1 MFIPRETIMCQTP
14 PTHLTIQV
22 HKFFFYALMF
32 IPRGT
37 MVPNSLIHSD
47 SRTWGQSNVL
57 RIRVGWLCAI
67 CANFVVEILK
77 SWFYHVFFLCCNMW
91 FWFNFEIFYLS
102 FKIKFEYLVSLF
114 NIKLKCLIS
123 FFEIKFEC
131 LVSPWERL
139 CFCWTLSLSLLS
151 TCDLHCGLGKHLIHI
166 FEESTFWDFVRVCTL
181 ALSMRSL
188 HCDLEK
194 EMIYTN
200 LRKHHQL
207 PSHPSSLHW
216 QLNIE
221 YCISYRST
229 PILDTT

>member
-1 MFIPRETIMCQTP
+1 M
-14 PTHLTIQV
+14 
-22 HKFFFYALMF
+22 
-32 IPRGT
+32 
-37 MVPNSLIHSD
+37 
-47 SRTWGQSNVL
+47 
-57 RIRVGWLCAI
+57 
-67 CANFVVEILK
+67 
-77 SWFYHVFFLCCNMW
+77 
-91 FWFNFEIFYLS
+91 FYLS
-102 FKIKFEYLVSLF
+102 FKVKFEYLVSLF

-151 TCDLHCGLGKHLIHI
+151 TCGLHCGLGKHLIHI

-216 QLNIE
+216 ELNIEYCISYWILNIEYWELNIE
-221 YCISYRST
+221 YCISYR
-229 PILDTT
+229 ILNIEYWILRTEYWKLYLISIRAHFGHHIFHIQMRLQENVSINLSSYFVLSFE

>member
-14 PTHLTIQV
+14 PTHLTIWPQV
-22 HKFFFYALMF
+22 FLLCLDVHPSWDHGAKLLNPLRFSHL
-32 IPRGT
+32 
-37 MVPNSLIHSD
+37 
-47 SRTWGQSNVL
+47 GQSNVL

-77 SWFYHVFFLCCNMW
+77 SWFYHVLFLCCNMW
-91 FWFNFEIFYLS
+91 FWFNFEMFYLS

-151 TCDLHCGLGKHLIHI
+151 TCDLHCGLSKHLIHI
-166 FEESTFWDFVRVCTL
+166 LGESTNIFDIVTLKRRRCT
-181 ALSMRSL
+181 SL
-188 HCDLEK
+188 G
-194 EMIYTN
+194 
-200 LRKHHQL
+200 KHHKIHHTTQ
-207 PSHPSSLHW
+207 HCTYKW
-216 QLNIE
+216 E
-221 YCISYRST
+221 YWRLYLRARFGNHMIHNQMR
-229 PILDTT
+229 LFN